1 MLFRSRM
8 TIDADLD
15 VVVPLLLRASAAGEV
30 VLIHTSRPDVWLPL
44 CDPDARISVAG
55 AAAPH
60 REPTLIV
67 VDGDSQ
73 EIAGGQ
79 RGHTVVFLS
88 GSPSTKEDSDL
99 VVTQTSF
106 DDVTVSTPTIPVI
119 PLTLMRPRNEAQFLS
134 HLAVR

>member
-1 MLFRSRM
+1 M
-8 TIDADLD
+8 
-15 VVVPLLLRASAAGEV
+15 
-30 VLIHTSRPDVWLPL
+30 LIHTSRPDVWRPL